1 MIHGIGIDICQIS
14 RIARLLERE
23 GEDGPFFRRGFTER
37 ERAEAEKRHDKA
49 CFYAGRFAVKEAV
62 RKAAGFGDLR
72 QIESLH
78 REDGSPY
85 VCMDSSFGEKL
96 RESGLTVH
104 ISVSNE
110 DDYAVAF
117 AIAEKDPSK

>member
-14 RIARLLERE
+14 RIESLLARE
-23 GEDGPFFRRGFTER
+23 GEDGAFFRRGFTER
-37 ERAEAEKRHDKA
+37 ERAEAEKRRDKA
-49 CFYAGRFAVKEAV
+49 CYYAGRFAVKEAV
-62 RKAAGFGDLR
+62 RKATGFGDLR

-85 VCMDSSFGEKL
+85 VCTDNDFGARL
-96 RESGLTVH
+96 REAGLTVH

-110 DDYAVAF
+110 GDCAAAFAVA
-117 AIAEKDPSK
+117 EK